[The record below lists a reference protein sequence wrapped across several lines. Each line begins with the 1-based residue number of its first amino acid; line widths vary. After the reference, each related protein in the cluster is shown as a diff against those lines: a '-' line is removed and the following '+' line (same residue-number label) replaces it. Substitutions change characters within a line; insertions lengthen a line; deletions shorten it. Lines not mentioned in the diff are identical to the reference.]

1 MLSITAA
8 ASAVSEEPVSVG
20 LENPTDSFGIRSA
33 STGTIIKRSGVPLI
47 EYSTDRWNLES
58 VDPYPGELYEYWLK
72 FQKGADAYYIPSYG
86 CSLASTDPVSSVSE
100 SDNTDYSIQLKR
112 EQTPVESFGAQR
124 GDSVRLRL
132 TVTDYEGLD
141 PNVFGHLDR
150 DAGKDF
156 CFVASPVDPSVYP
169 ALTPNLEQDPPFYL
183 LSQIDV
189 IVPTPDIA
197 DELYD
202 NVVQELGVL
211 IDAYRRHDT
220 LSSESTT
227 TIE

>member
-1 MLSITAA
+1 MLSIITTATAA
-8 ASAVSEEPVSVG
+8 SEEPVSVG
-20 LENPTDSFGIRSA
+20 LQSPTDSFGIRSV
-33 STGTIIKRSGVPLI
+33 STGTILKQSGVPLT
-47 EYSTDRWNLES
+47 EYSTDHWVLES

-72 FQKGADAYYIPSYG
+72 YEKGQDAYYIPSYG

-100 SDNTDYSIQLKR
+100 SEEEDYSIQLKR
-112 EQTPVESFGAQR
+112 EQTPAESFGPQR

-132 TVTDYEGLD
+132 TVTDYTGLS

-156 CFVASPVDPSVYP
+156 CFVASPVDSTIYP
-169 ALTPNLEQDPPFYL
+169 ELEPNITQDPPYYL

-189 IVPTPDIA
+189 ILPTPDIA
-197 DELYD
+197 DQVYD
-202 NVVQELGVL
+202 NIVKELGVL
-211 IDAYRRHDT
+211 VDAYRRHDT
-220 LSSESTT
+220 LSSESIT